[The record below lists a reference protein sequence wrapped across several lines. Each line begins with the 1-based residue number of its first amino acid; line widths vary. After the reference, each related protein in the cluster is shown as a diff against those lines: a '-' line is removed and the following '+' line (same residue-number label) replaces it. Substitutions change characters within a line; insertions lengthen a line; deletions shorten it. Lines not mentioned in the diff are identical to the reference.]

1 MPAVTVHTLSTC
13 ALQRHTDWPLWMAGC
28 TASLLAASKP
38 AEQPADRKAEPLAH
52 KRVDRLVH
60 TPVDQRADGK
70 VGLLAH
76 KRVDLPEHKPVGQP
90 DYNGEQVLADMRV
103 GFLDTVMAGPL
114 LDVSQAVS
122 GQGAVFGAVLPRH
135 WDAFLSAVPDS

>member
-1 MPAVTVHTLSTC
+1 MPAVSVHTLSTC

-28 TASLLAASKP
+28 TASLSAASKP
-38 AEQPADRKAEPLAH
+38 AEQPADRKAEP
-52 KRVDRLVH
+52 
-60 TPVDQRADGK
+60 
-70 VGLLAH
+70 LAH

-103 GFLDTVMAGPL
+103 GFLDTVKAGPL

-135 WDAFLSAVPDS
+135 WDAFLSAVLDS